1 MRSKKHSNR
10 RISSPHMRGGTS
22 QQRGV
27 GWERDEYT
35 PSPAAAGTPP
45 HTKGRKSL
53 IIIAAVAKNN
63 VIGKNGNTPW
73 NIPEEMALFTKA
85 TLGHVV
91 IVGRKTYEAI
101 GRPLPNRTTIVI
113 SRTIPRYL
121 SPQVAVCSSVQEALE
136 LSAAAK
142 TVFVI
147 GGASIYDQMMPFAS
161 KMCISHLHEA
171 FEGDSHFPPIDPNS
185 WHLSESKEFPR
196 FTHSR
201 YVRI

>member
-1 MRSKKHSNR
+1 MHSN
-10 RISSPHMRGGTS
+10 
-22 QQRGV
+22 Q
-27 GWERDEYT
+27 
-35 PSPAAAGTPP
+35 
-45 HTKGRKSL
+45 KGRNSL
-53 IIIAAVAKNN
+53 ILIAAVAKNN
-63 VIGKNGNTPW
+63 VIGKNGITPW

-85 TLGHVV
+85 TLGHVL

-113 SRTIPRYL
+113 SRTMRKHS
-121 SPQVAVCSSVQEALE
+121 SPEVTVCGNIQEALE
-136 LSAAAK
+136 ACESAK

-161 KMCISHLHEA
+161 EMYISHLHEA
-171 FEGDSHFPPIDPNS
+171 FEGDSYFPPIDPNS